1 MRQTL
6 DQLALLIRAR
16 YPLIQLLTFEEDRVE
31 RALDRLAGQEGLS
44 CYTWRSTTGIVG
56 PESRPL
62 EGTADPEG
70 ALRAIGSIEDKAL
83 FVFYD
88 LHPYLTD
95 QVGSG
100 NGDRRSRLVRLL
112 RDHALRF
119 GRRGQTLVL
128 VGPRQAVPRDLEK
141 EMVVL
146 DMPLPGREDV
156 ARLLQTLLKS
166 QNMEMDPDLAE
177 AFVKGSLGLNEREIK
192 RLYSRVLLSGG
203 GFGEAD
209 LSKLVEE
216 KRQAI
221 RRSRFLEFWD
231 HGGKMRDVG
240 GMDNLKKWLEQRQLA
255 FTRKARDFG
264 LPEPKGLFLLGV
276 QGCGKSL
283 MAKAVADLWRF
294 PLLRLDVAAVFHE
307 VGSSE
312 ESLRDTVRVAE
323 SLAPVVLWIDELEK
337 GFLGGGN
344 VGQAF
349 GDFLTWMQEKTSPVF
364 VVATANEV
372 RVLPPELLRKG
383 RFDEIFFVDLPNV
396 HERLQILEI
405 HLRMKGRKPEQFDLI
420 SVAEETDKFSGAE
433 LEQVV
438 VSALFHAF
446 SDGRELQMDDLLDV
460 ARESVPLAVTMDDRL
475 KELREWAYTRARPA
489 SQDRTRI
496 DFFEEWGEA
505 G

>member
-16 YPLIQLLTFEEDRVE
+16 YPLLALLTYEEERAE
-31 RALDRLAGQEGLS
+31 RALERLAQQEGMALH
-44 CYTWRSTTGIVG
+44 TWRATAGLAAAG
-56 PESRPL
+56 GLAR
-62 EGTADPEG
+62 EGTEG
-70 ALRAIGSIEDKAL
+70 AEAALRALRDVEEKAL
-83 FVFYD
+83 FVFFD
-88 LHPYLTD
+88 LHPFLDPT
-95 QVGSG
+95 G
-100 NGDRRSRLVRLL
+100 GDARARIVRLL
-112 RDHALRF
+112 RDHAREL
-119 GRRGQTLVL
+119 GRRGQALLL
-128 VGPRQAVPRDLEK
+128 VGPRLAVPRDLEK
-141 EMVVL
+141 ELTVVDL
-146 DMPLPGREDV
+146 PLPGRDDV
-156 ARLLQTLLKS
+156 ARLLNTLLKS
-166 QNMEMDPDLAE
+166 QNLTLDPELAE
-177 AFVKGSLGLNEREIK
+177 AFVKGSLGLTEREIK
-192 RLYSRVLLSGG
+192 RLYSRVLLAGG
-203 GFGEAD
+203 GFAEAD

-231 HGGKMRDVG
+231 NAGRMADVG
-240 GMDNLKKWLEQRQLA
+240 GMDNLKDWLVQRKLA
-255 FTRKARDFG
+255 FTRRARDYG

-307 VGSSE
+307 VGASE
-312 ESLRDTVRVAE
+312 EGLRETVRVAE

-337 GFLGGGN
+337 GFMGGGN

-349 GDFLTWMQEKTSPVF
+349 GDFLTWMQEKKSPVF

-372 RVLPPELLRKG
+372 KVLPPELLRKG

-396 HERLQILEI
+396 HERLQVLEI
-405 HLRMKGRKPEQFDLI
+405 HLRFRGKKPEQFDLVA
-420 SVAEETDKFSGAE
+420 VAEETDKFSGAE
-433 LEQVV
+433 LEQLVI
-438 VSALFHAF
+438 SAMFHAF
-446 SDGRELQMDDLLDV
+446 ANERELQMDDLLDV

-489 SQDRTRI
+489 SMNRTRI
-496 DFFEEWGEA
+496 AFFEEWGEA

>member
-16 YPLIQLLTFEEDRVE
+16 YPLLALLTYEEDRVE
-31 RALDRLAGQEGLS
+31 KALERLAQQEGMALH
-44 CYTWRSTTGIVG
+44 TWRATTGLAQAGG
-56 PESRPL
+56 PSRG
-62 EGTADPEG
+62 GTEDPET
-70 ALRAIGSIEDKAL
+70 ALKAVGDVEDKAL
-83 FVFYD
+83 FVFFD
-88 LHPYLTD
+88 LHPFLE
-95 QVGSG
+95 SAA
-100 NGDRRSRLVRLL
+100 GDSRTRIVRLL

-119 GRRGQTLVL
+119 GRRGQALVM
-128 VGPRQAVPRDLEK
+128 VGPRLVVPRDLEK
-141 EMVVL
+141 EIVVVDL
-146 DMPLPGREDV
+146 PLPTHDDV

-166 QNMEMDPDLAE
+166 QNLDLDPDLGE
-177 AFVKGSLGLNEREIK
+177 AFVKGSLGLTEREIK
-192 RLYSRVLLSGG
+192 RLYSRVLLGGG
-203 GFGEAD
+203 GFGEPD
-209 LSKLVEE
+209 LRKLVEE

-231 HGGKMRDVG
+231 NAGRITDVG
-240 GMDNLKKWLEQRQLA
+240 GMDNLKEWLGQRKLA

-307 VGSSE
+307 VGASDE
-312 ESLRDTVRVAE
+312 GLRQTVRVAE

-337 GFLGGGN
+337 GFMGNGN

-349 GDFLTWMQEKTSPVF
+349 GDFLTWMQEKRSPVF

-372 RVLPPELLRKG
+372 KVLPPELLRKG

-396 HERLQILEI
+396 HERLQVLEI
-405 HLRMKGRKPEQFDLI
+405 HLRLRGRKPEQYDLI
-420 SVAEETDKFSGAE
+420 AVAEETDKFSGAE
-433 LEQVV
+433 LEQLII
-438 VSALFHAF
+438 SAMFHAF
-446 SDGRELQMDDLLDV
+446 AADRELQMDDLLDV

-489 SQDRTRI
+489 SMNRTRI
-496 DFFEEWGEA
+496 AFFEEWGEA